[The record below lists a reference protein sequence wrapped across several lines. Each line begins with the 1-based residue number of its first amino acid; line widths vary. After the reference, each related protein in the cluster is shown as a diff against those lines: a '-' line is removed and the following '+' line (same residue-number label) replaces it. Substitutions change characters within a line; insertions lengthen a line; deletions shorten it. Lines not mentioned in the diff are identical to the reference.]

1 MSMKRDLWKYVNWM
15 LNEGADAP
23 QGELLTEPDLPPEED
38 EQEEQSVV
46 ANIAG
51 ATTPLG
57 TDATYPNSRVGH
69 RKTPA
74 EAAGDSFGGA
84 RPPKKS
90 RKSN

>member
-1 MSMKRDLWKYVNWM
+1 MQGQLWKYVKWM
-15 LNEGADAP
+15 LTEDVDEPENG
-23 QGELLTEPDLPPEED
+23 LLTEPDLPKDDGD

-69 RKTPA
+69 RKSPA
-74 EAAGDSFGGA
+74 EAAGDAFGGA
-84 RPPKKS
+84 RPPKKK
-90 RKSN
+90 RK

>member
-1 MSMKRDLWKYVNWM
+1 MQGQLWKYVKWM
-15 LNEGADAP
+15 LAEDVDEPENG
-23 QGELLTEPDLPPEED
+23 LLTEPDLPKDDD

-69 RKTPA
+69 RKSPA
-74 EAAGDSFGGA
+74 EAAGDAFGGA
-84 RPPKKS
+84 RPPKNK
-90 RKSN
+90 RK